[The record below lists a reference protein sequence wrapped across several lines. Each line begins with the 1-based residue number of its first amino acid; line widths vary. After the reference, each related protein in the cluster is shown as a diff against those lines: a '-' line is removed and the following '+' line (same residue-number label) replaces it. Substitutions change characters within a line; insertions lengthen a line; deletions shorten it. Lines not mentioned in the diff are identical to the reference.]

1 MPPSTATYVRTP
13 GIGLIVPTSY
23 TVTAA
28 PATMARPGS
37 TLTAER
43 TPAARQASST
53 ALAHSAKRRCVL
65 ALDVGDAE
73 PAAEHQLREVERD
86 RRTPAITSAARA
98 KKPAANTFEP
108 MWQCRPT
115 RLHRRRPAGTLDG
128 SRGVAVG
135 RG

>member
-43 TPAARQASST
+43 TPAARQASRT
-53 ALAHSAKRRCVL
+53 ALAHSTKLGACS
-65 ALDVGDAE
+65 
-73 PAAEHQLREVERD
+73 PS
-86 RRTPAITSAARA
+86 T
-98 KKPAANTFEP
+98 
-108 MWQCRPT
+108 
-115 RLHRRRPAGTLDG
+115 
-128 SRGVAVG
+128 
-135 RG
+135 